1 MGCPDWPTC
10 FGKWIP
16 PTSVSELP
24 PDYKEQNAAYRD
36 KKNQKFARYLSIIGL
51 EETSRKIL
59 EDKSILKEADFNPA
73 RTWVEY
79 VNRLVGVTI
88 GLFIIALFFAS
99 WSLRKASPQIFYG
112 SLAALILVIV
122 QGWFGSIVVSTNLTP
137 WTITLHM
144 FQAIVLIAVLI
155 WLMVQTGQR
164 EVSEFK
170 GIRIWLAGG
179 MVIVLIQTFLGTEVR
194 SAIDR
199 LVFAS
204 VGRDEWIEGAG
215 MDFIIHRGF
224 SWAVVLLLAGLWL
237 KFRKTTGEKSLTLGP
252 FLLILGSL
260 LTGGGMAYF
269 SVPAFLQ
276 PVHLLLAVVTFGW
289 FFQMYLQ
296 WSPGTAKVPKN

>member
-10 FGKWIP
+10 FGKWVP

-24 PDYKEQNAAYRD
+24 PDYKEKNAAYRD
-36 KKNQKFARYLSIIGL
+36 RKNQKFAHYLSMIGL
-51 EETSRKIL
+51 EETSKRII
-59 EDKSILKEADFNPA
+59 EDKSILTEADFNPA
-73 RTWVEY
+73 KTWVEY
-79 VNRLVGVTI
+79 VNRLVGVAI
-88 GLFIIALFFAS
+88 GLLIIALLLTS
-99 WSLRKASPQIFYG
+99 WSLRKVSPKIFYG
-112 SLAALILVIV
+112 SMAALILVII

-137 WTITLHM
+137 WTITIHM

-155 WLMVQTGQR
+155 WLLVKTGHR
-164 EVSEFK
+164 DVPEIK
-170 GIRIWLAGG
+170 GIRIWLSGG
-179 MVIVLIQTFLGTEVR
+179 MGIVLIQTFLGTEVR

-204 VGRDEWIEGAG
+204 VGRDQWIAGAG

-237 KFRKTTGEKSLTLGP
+237 KFRKTTTEKSLALGP

-260 LTGGGMAYF
+260 LTGVGMAYF

-296 WSPGTAKVPKN
+296 WSPGMAIVPKN